1 MEYKPPFSINDDII
15 NLLAKT
21 SELVGQVS
29 ILHKSSSLKLR
40 RENRI
45 KTIHSSLAIEHNSLS
60 LEQVTAVING
70 KRILGAPQEIKEVQ
84 NAYEAYDIM
93 LTLNPL
99 SIEDLLKAHKLMMND
114 LVKENGRFRNGGVG
128 IFDGNKLI
136 HTAPPANYVP
146 QLISDLFE
154 WYKQSPLHIL
164 IKSCIFHYEFEFI
177 HPFADGNGRI
187 GRMWHTLLLSQ
198 WNKLFSWLPIEELIK
213 ERQQEYYD
221 ALAISDNKAD
231 CTVFVEM
238 MMQIIFDALNDL
250 DTTDQVSDQVSDLL
264 NREVH
269 NRVKEMLILL
279 QKRIPRTELF
289 EMMGLKNHS
298 DNRLKYLDPLLS
310 YGWVE
315 MEFPDKRTSPK
326 QTYKISKTG
335 RQVLLLLGRK

>member
-60 LEQVTAVING
+60 LEQVTVVING

-128 IFDGNKLI
+128 IFDG
-136 HTAPPANYVP
+136 
-146 QLISDLFE
+146 
-154 WYKQSPLHIL
+154 
-164 IKSCIFHYEFEFI
+164 
-177 HPFADGNGRI
+177 G
-187 GRMWHTLLLSQ
+187 
-198 WNKLFSWLPIEELIK
+198 
-213 ERQQEYYD
+213 
-221 ALAISDNKAD
+221 
-231 CTVFVEM
+231 
-238 MMQIIFDALNDL
+238 
-250 DTTDQVSDQVSDLL
+250 
-264 NREVH
+264 
-269 NRVKEMLILL
+269 
-279 QKRIPRTELF
+279 
-289 EMMGLKNHS
+289 
-298 DNRLKYLDPLLS
+298 
-310 YGWVE
+310 
-315 MEFPDKRTSPK
+315 
-326 QTYKISKTG
+326 
-335 RQVLLLLGRK
+335 

>member
-213 ERQQEYYD
+213 EKIREEKMENHVILLGKKQNPYPYIKACDIYVQPSRYEGKSVAVREAQLIKKPVIITNYSTAKSQLENEID
-221 ALAISDNKAD
+221 GLIVPMENKDCADQMVEIIQDVEKLRKISEACSKRDYSNK
-231 CTVFVEM
+231 
-238 MMQIIFDALNDL
+238 
-250 DTTDQVSDQVSDLL
+250 
-264 NREVH
+264 REV
-269 NRVKEMLILL
+269 
-279 QKRIPRTELF
+279 QKLYKLF
-289 EMMGLKNHS
+289 E
-298 DNRLKYLDPLLS
+298 
-310 YGWVE
+310 
-315 MEFPDKRTSPK
+315 
-326 QTYKISKTG
+326 
-335 RQVLLLLGRK
+335 

>member
-177 HPFADGNGRI
+177 HPFLDGNGRM
-187 GRMWHTLLLSQ
+187 GRLWQSVILIKY
-198 WNKLFSWLPIEELIK
+198 NPVFGYLPVESLIK
-213 ERQQEYYD
+213 ENQEEYYRI
-221 ALAISDNKAD
+221 LAVAD
-231 CTVFVEM
+231 RQGESTIFVE
-238 MMQIIFDALNDL
+238 F
-250 DTTDQVSDQVSDLL
+250 
-264 NREVH
+264 
-269 NRVKEMLILL
+269 MLRIVEESLEELL
-279 QKRIPRTELF
+279 QSQNVTL
-289 EMMGLKNHS
+289 
-298 DNRLKYLDPLLS
+298 
-310 YGWVE
+310 
-315 MEFPDKRTSPK
+315 
-326 QTYKISKTG
+326 TG
-335 RQVLLLLGRK
+335 RDRIALFKDYIADASFTRKDYLRYFKELSTATASRDLKEAVDSNQLRKEGEKSLTHYTYII